1 MKKEKLE
8 KYYIQEKYFLWIEIH
23 KYLNIDI
30 IKLINDLF
38 ENNINEFKNKVIINI
53 YRLFY
58 SKYFFKNKLRK
69 ILNIINLNN
78 QLNIIKMNQQ
88 NIQNYS
94 SIKIFLSFFLLL
106 SSFILGYLSNKL

>member
-1 MKKEKLE
+1 M
-8 KYYIQEKYFLWIEIH
+8 I
-23 KYLNIDI
+23 YLKIILMNLK
-30 IKLINDLF
+30 IKLLLIFIDCF
-38 ENNINEFKNKVIINI
+38 IQNI
-53 YRLFY
+53 Y
-58 SKYFFKNKLRK
+58 FKNKLRK

>member
-8 KYYIQEKYFLWIEIH
+8 KYYRQEKYFLWIEIH

-38 ENNINEFKNKVIINI
+38 ENNINEFKNKVIISISDCFIQNI
-53 YRLFY
+53 Y
-58 SKYFFKNKLRK
+58 FKNKLRK